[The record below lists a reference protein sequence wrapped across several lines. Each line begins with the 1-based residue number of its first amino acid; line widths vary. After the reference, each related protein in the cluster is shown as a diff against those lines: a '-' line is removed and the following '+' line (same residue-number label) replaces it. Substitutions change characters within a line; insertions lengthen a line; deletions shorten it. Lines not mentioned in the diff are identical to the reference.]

1 MSDTYLIDS
10 RNLIYH
16 FKRVTE
22 LLSINGVW
30 KGDRREEN
38 YKFIPKYLSILDCR
52 KNYRMNEVN
61 RYLHHL
67 KEDNVSNVNF
77 I

>member
-38 YKFIPKYLSILDCR
+38 YKFIPKFNNSYVHLTL
-52 KNYRMNEVN
+52 
-61 RYLHHL
+61 LHMKRPSYEGL
-67 KEDNVSNVNF
+67 FYKLNINF
-77 I
+77 F

>member
-10 RNLIYH
+10 RKLIYH
-16 FKRVTE
+16 LKRVTE
-22 LLSINGVW
+22 LLSINGVCI
-30 KGDRREEN
+30 GDRREEN
-38 YKFIPKYLSILDCR
+38 YKFIPKYRSIVDCR

-61 RYLHHL
+61 RYLLHL
-67 KEDNVSNVNF
+67 SENNVSNAYF